1 MSTSQAEPGPAQ
13 QRSHPAQ
20 GPTLKVGR
28 CTALQKTLQIYWRGR
43 IAVWKLANT
52 TSGVVQGG
60 VHHTITRPLCP
71 RVVQV
76 WVVVARYES
85 WLGPLLGWGATAAS
99 YVHRKV

>member
-1 MSTSQAEPGPAQ
+1 MSTSQAAPGPAQ

-28 CTALQKTLQIYWRGR
+28 CNALQKHCKYHGEPE
-43 IAVWKLANT
+43 WKLAET

-60 VHHTITRPLCP
+60 VHRPLCP
-71 RVVQV
+71 RAVQV
-76 WVVVARYES
+76 WVVARYES
-85 WLGPLLGWGATAAS
+85 WLGPLLLGRGATAAS